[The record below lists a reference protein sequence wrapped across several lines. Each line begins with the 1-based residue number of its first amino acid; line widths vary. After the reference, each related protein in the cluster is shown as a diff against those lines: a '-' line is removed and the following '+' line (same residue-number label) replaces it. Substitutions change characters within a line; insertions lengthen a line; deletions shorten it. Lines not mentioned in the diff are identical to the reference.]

1 MGHKTCS
8 LICLCSAKRTW
19 VVAGTVFLLAIVAC
33 VPQSAIAQ
41 ADATPGRLP
50 GLTAKPVLDGTAK
63 LIGPYAPNQM
73 LRLVFGLERPH
84 VAAEEKF
91 LEELHT
97 QGSPNFQHF
106 LTAAE
111 WNARFSP
118 SKWNEQAVVDWAKSQ
133 GLTVTHRYPNRLLV
147 DVEAPVAAIQQA
159 LSININSYEVGAKS
173 YFANDRDPVIP
184 ANMVGK
190 IHSVGGLNNMQV
202 LTSASNSV
210 SQPVFPVYVPGPVF
224 AKGIFGGHDG
234 NGKRPKGISQAKAK
248 NPPITNFAYDP
259 SDMFSSQA
267 YDTNALDA
275 QAHCCNPLGNPNV
288 TPPETS
294 IAIATA
300 GTQNGADFTGF
311 HNQYSYLA
319 DHWQQFYID
328 GTPACC
334 DIEGT
339 MDMEWS
345 TAMANS
351 FGSFVDTAMIY
362 MYDGVNS
369 NFSTF
374 TDIYNHALNDSLAR
388 VFSSS
393 WGCAEIDCTPTSVMD
408 TDHGIFNSMIGQGW
422 TLVGI
427 SHDGG
432 ATAPTYPGG
441 VETCPHHDA
450 VSYPGS
456 DPNFVSAGG
465 TQLSLFSGPFYNY
478 EVAWTGGPAGCA
490 SNDGGSGGG
499 FSAYYSAP
507 SWQTPLGFSMR
518 SVPDVALNADWYY
531 TPQNIYFNGF
541 LQGNGGTSIVAPEV
555 AGFFAQANAYLM
567 YVGAITGQCYGG
579 TIACAP
585 IGNGDWYIYYF
596 GENPNYAPHYPFY
609 DITSGCNNNDITSTY
624 GLGYYCAGTGY
635 DEVTGWGSINFLQLS
650 WAINTYRAGD
660 FGGPVIRFSG
670 PATFHWY
677 NTDQIVSWSISDSTA
692 NGNPATG
699 VSGLS
704 QGWDFDPGDVF
715 SEATPG
721 AGNSF
726 YSGPQNPRSASGCL
740 DFTGFFCAGSVGQ
753 GWHYANVR
761 AWDNT
766 GVGSGDYVYGPIG
779 YDTIPPVTTSS
790 LSGTKSGSIYVSAV
804 KDTLSAT
811 DFSPGSG
818 VASTVYQIN
827 GGAVQSYVGPFTI
840 SANGN
845 YTVAFHSTDFAS
857 NVEGTH
863 SANFT
868 IARWLPET
876 SGTSATLRGISCV
889 SLTKCEVVGSGGT
902 VRGTTNGGATWPAQ
916 TSGTTNNLNAVSCLG
931 SFCVGVGNAGTIR
944 VTTNGGGSWTAKA
957 SGTTQNLNG
966 VSCASST
973 FCVADGNAGTIL
985 VTTNGGGTWSKKTS
999 GTANNLNA
1007 VSCSSTSNC
1016 KVVGAAG
1023 TIRATTNGGG
1033 TWTGQTSGTTN
1044 ALLGSYCLTGT
1055 NFCTAV
1061 GAAGT
1066 ILVTTNGGGTWSKKT
1081 SGTTNGLNSVSCAS
1095 TTVCRAIGAGGTIRA
1110 TTNGGGSWSGQPSGT
1125 TNALFGDSTQSITLA
1140 YAVGTSGTILKQ

>member
-1 MGHKTCS
+1 MEVVMGHRTCN
-8 LICLCSAKRTW
+8 LICFCSAKRTW
-19 VVAGTVFLLAIVAC
+19 VVAGAVLLLAIVAC

-41 ADATPGRLP
+41 AGAIPGRLP
-50 GLTAKPVLDGTAK
+50 GLTAKPVLEGTAK
-63 LIGPYAPNQM
+63 LTGPYAPNQM

-84 VAAEEKF
+84 LAEEEKF

-97 QGSPNFQHF
+97 HGSPNFQHF
-106 LTAAE
+106 LSAAE

-118 SKWNEQAVVDWAKSQ
+118 SKRNEQAVVDWAKSQ

-159 LSININSYEVGAKS
+159 LSININNYEVGAKS

-184 ANMVGK
+184 PSMMGL
-190 IHSVGGLNNMQV
+190 IHSVGGLNNLQV
-202 LTSASNSV
+202 LTSGGNSV
-210 SQPVFPVYVPGPVF
+210 NQPMFPVYVPGPAF
-224 AKGIFGGHDG
+224 AKGISGGHDG
-234 NGKRPKGISQAKAK
+234 TGKRPKGMSQAKAN
-248 NPPITNFAYDP
+248 NPPITNSAYDP
-259 SDMFSSQA
+259 TDMFSSQA

-275 QAHCCNPLGNPNV
+275 QGHCCNPLGNPGV

-311 HNQYSYLA
+311 HNQYPYLA

-328 GTPACC
+328 GTPTCC
-334 DIEGT
+334 DAEGT

-351 FGSFVDTAMIY
+351 FGSYVDTAMIY
-362 MYDGVNS
+362 MYDGVN
-369 NFSTF
+369 NQFSTF
-374 TDIYNHALNDSLAR
+374 TDIYNHALSDGVAR

-393 WGCAEIDCTPTSVMD
+393 WGCAEFDCTPQTVMD

-432 ATAPTYPGG
+432 ATTSC
-441 VETCPHHDA
+441 VHHDA

-465 TQLSLFSGPFYNY
+465 TQLSLSSGPSYNY
-478 EVAWTGGPAGCA
+478 EVAWTGGPAGCGA
-490 SNDGGSGGG
+490 NDGGSGGG
-499 FSAYYSAP
+499 VSAYWAAP
-507 SWQTPLGFSMR
+507 SYQTPLGFASR
-518 SVPDVALNADWYY
+518 VVPDIALNADWYY
-531 TPQNIYFNGF
+531 TPQNIFFGGS
-541 LQGNGGTSIVAPEV
+541 LQGNGGTSIVAPEI
-555 AGFFAQANAYLM
+555 AGFFAQANAYLD
-567 YVGAITGQCYGG
+567 YVATITGGCYGG
-579 TIACAP
+579 GKCAP
-585 IGNGDWYIYYF
+585 IGNGNWYLYWF
-596 GENPNYAPHYPFY
+596 GENRNYAAHYPFY

-624 GLGYYCAGTGY
+624 GLGYYCAATGY
-635 DEVTGWGSINFLQLS
+635 DAVTGWGSINFLQLS

-660 FGGPVIRFSG
+660 FGGPVISFSG
-670 PATFHWY
+670 PAKSQWY
-677 NTDQIVSWSISDSTA
+677 NTDQIVSWSISDSSE

-699 VSGLS
+699 VAGLS

-726 YSGPQNPRSASGCL
+726 YSGPQYPRSASGCL
-740 DFTGFFCAGSVGQ
+740 DFTGALCAGSVGQ
-753 GWHYANVR
+753 GWHYVNVR

-779 YDTIPPVTTSS
+779 YDTVPPATTSS

-811 DFSPGSG
+811 DYSPGSG

-827 GGAVQSYVGPFTI
+827 GGSVQSYAGPFKI
-840 SANGN
+840 SENGN
-845 YTVAFHSTDFAS
+845 YTVAFHSTDFAG
-857 NVEGTH
+857 NVEGTE
-863 SANFT
+863 STNFT

-876 SGTSATLRGISCV
+876 SGTNAKLLGISCV
-889 SLTKCEVVGSGGT
+889 SATKCEVVGHGGT
-902 VRGTTNGGATWPAQ
+902 ILGTTNGGASWHAQ
-916 TSGTTNNLNAVSCLG
+916 TSRTTNNLTAVSCLG
-931 SFCVGVGNAGTIR
+931 SFCVAVGDTGTIR
-944 VTTNGGGSWTAKA
+944 VTTNSGGAWTAKT

-985 VTTNGGGTWSKKTS
+985 VTINGGGTWSKKKS

-1007 VSCSSTSNC
+1007 VSCSTTSHC

-1023 TIRATTNGGG
+1023 TIRATINGGA

-1044 ALLGSYCLTGT
+1044 GLHGAFCRTST
-1055 NFCTAV
+1055 NFCITV
-1061 GAAGT
+1061 GTAGT
-1066 ILVTTNGGGTWSKKT
+1066 ILVTTNGGSTWSKKA
-1081 SGTTNGLNSVSCAS
+1081 SGTTNSLESVSCAN
-1095 TTVCRAIGAGGTIRA
+1095 TTVCRAIGTNGTIRA
-1110 TTNGGGSWSGQPSGT
+1110 TTDGGGSWSGQPSGT
-1125 TNALFGDSTQSITLA
+1125 TNDLFGDSTQSITVA
-1140 YAVGTSGTILKQ
+1140 YAVGASGTILKQ